1 MRQRFSKIEYD
12 NTFSDLNLKYI
23 SKIEAA
29 DCYSFR
35 GLHCHQNIC
44 EITIILAGSNKYFIH
59 NNYENVNKNDLLV
72 INPGIIHSEGN
83 ILPSICIGVAS
94 KRKEATW
101 QLIPEYRYPI
111 FHFSAE
117 IVRSLTQLANMAF
130 QLLKSDNYQA
140 NLLANNSIC
149 NAFIPFLQKSAIT
162 SKTIKHTNTTGGQLI
177 KNYLDKHFFE
187 PIKINDM
194 CSDLGLSKTY
204 AEQQLVEN
212 YGYTP
217 IQYLTMRRI
226 GEAQT
231 LLITKPYLK
240 IYEIA
245 LAVGYDNVTYFN
257 RVFKKFSGLAPK
269 QYRRLYLEKVQL

>member
-1 MRQRFSKIEYD
+1 MRQRFSKIKCD

-23 SKIEAA
+23 SKIETD

-44 EITIILAGSNKYFIH
+44 EITIILDGSNKYFIH
-59 NNYENVNKNDLLV
+59 NNYENVHKNDLLV

-83 ILPSICIGVAS
+83 ILPSICIGVTS
-94 KRKEATW
+94 KRKKATW
-101 QLIPEYRYPI
+101 QLKPEHQYSI
-111 FHFSAE
+111 FHFSTE
-117 IVRSLTQLANMAF
+117 FVRPLMQLANTAF
-130 QLLKSDNYQA
+130 QLLKSDNYQG
-140 NLLANNSIC
+140 NLLANNIIC
-149 NAFIPFLQKSAIT
+149 NAFVPFLQKNNFT

-187 PIKINDM
+187 TIKINDM
-194 CSDLGLSKTY
+194 CSDLALSKTY

-245 LAVGYDNVTYFN
+245 LDVGYDNITYFN
-257 RVFKKFSGLAPK
+257 RIFKKFSGLAPE
-269 QYRRLYLEKVQL
+269 QYRKVYLEKVKH

>member
-1 MRQRFSKIEYD
+1 MRQRFSKIKCD

-23 SKIEAA
+23 SKIETA

-44 EITIILAGSNKYFIH
+44 EITIILDGSNKYFIH
-59 NNYENVNKNDLLV
+59 NNYENVHKNDLLV

-83 ILPSICIGVAS
+83 ILPSICIGVTS
-94 KRKEATW
+94 KRKKATW
-101 QLIPEYRYPI
+101 QLKPEHQYSI
-111 FHFSAE
+111 FHFSTE
-117 IVRSLTQLANMAF
+117 FVRPLMQLANTAF
-130 QLLKSDNYQA
+130 QLLKSDNYQGD
-140 NLLANNSIC
+140 LLANNIIC
-149 NAFIPFLQKSAIT
+149 NAFVPFLQKSNST

-187 PIKINDM
+187 TIKINDM
-194 CSDLGLSKTY
+194 CSDLALSKTY

-245 LAVGYDNVTYFN
+245 LDVGYDNITYFN
-257 RVFKKFSGLAPK
+257 RIFKKFSGLAPE
-269 QYRRLYLEKVQL
+269 QYRKVYLEKVKH

>member
-1 MRQRFSKIEYD
+1 MRQRFSKIKCD

-23 SKIEAA
+23 SKIETA

-44 EITIILAGSNKYFIH
+44 EITIILDGSNKYFIH
-59 NNYENVNKNDLLV
+59 NNYENVHKNDLLV

-83 ILPSICIGVAS
+83 ILPSICIGVTS
-94 KRKEATW
+94 KRKKATW
-101 QLIPEYRYPI
+101 QLKPEHQYSI
-111 FHFSAE
+111 FHFSTE
-117 IVRSLTQLANMAF
+117 FVRPLMQLANTAF
-130 QLLKSDNYQA
+130 QLLKSDNYQG
-140 NLLANNSIC
+140 NLLANNIIC
-149 NAFIPFLQKSAIT
+149 NAFVPFLQNSNST

-187 PIKINDM
+187 TIKINDM
-194 CSDLGLSKTY
+194 CSDLALSKTY

-245 LAVGYDNVTYFN
+245 LDVGYDNITYFN
-257 RVFKKFSGLAPK
+257 RIFKKFSGLAPE
-269 QYRRLYLEKVQL
+269 QYRKVYLEKVKH

>member
-1 MRQRFSKIEYD
+1 MRQRFSKIKCD

-23 SKIEAA
+23 SKIETA

-44 EITIILAGSNKYFIH
+44 EITIILDGSNTYFIH
-59 NNYENVNKNDLLV
+59 NNYENVHKNDLLV

-83 ILPSICIGVAS
+83 ILPSICIGVTS
-94 KRKEATW
+94 KRKKATW
-101 QLIPEYRYPI
+101 QLKPEHHYSI
-111 FHFSAE
+111 FHFSTE
-117 IVRSLTQLANMAF
+117 FVRPLMQLANTAF
-130 QLLKSDNYQA
+130 QLLKSDNYQG
-140 NLLANNSIC
+140 NLLANNIIC
-149 NAFIPFLQKSAIT
+149 NAFVPFLQKSNFT

-187 PIKINDM
+187 TIKINDM
-194 CSDLGLSKTY
+194 CSDLALSKTY

-245 LAVGYDNVTYFN
+245 LDVGYDNITYFN
-257 RVFKKFSGLAPK
+257 RIFKKFSGLAPG
-269 QYRRLYLEKVQL
+269 QYRKVYLEKVKH